1 MKARLNTL
9 RKKVIGS
16 RIVLTNKAKD
26 VMKVI
31 RLLENRRSLLKR
43 TPTNIHSQEERLLKL
58 TL

>member
-9 RKKVIGS
+9 CKKVIGS
-16 RIVLTNKAKD
+16 GMVLTNKAKD
-26 VMKVI
+26 VIKVI
-31 RLLENRRSLLKR
+31 RLLENRRFLLKR